1 MKKSFLLL
9 LLLPCLAVAAFGQES
24 RMEASVSGSVLI
36 PPFVAGSGAV
46 YLHATPG
53 WGTLFSYRYDVT
65 PLSQLELNYSY
76 MQDKEH
82 FSGPAFNY
90 MVSTRINEISFAY
103 VRMFNFRNFNPFVE
117 MGAGAY
123 IFTPIDDTYTTLSIS
138 NMKQKTN
145 PGALYG
151 VGFAYELSP
160 SWDLRVEYRGIIMKT
175 PGFGYLPFDTQ
186 RYYNVN
192 DPVIGFA
199 YHF

>member
-1 MKKSFLLL
+1 MKKRFLLL

-24 RMEASVSGSVLI
+24 RMEASASGSVLI
-36 PPFVAGSGAV
+36 PPFVAGSGNV
-46 YLHATPG
+46 YLHASPG
-53 WGTLFSYRYDVT
+53 YGGLLSYRYDVT
-65 PLSQLELNYSY
+65 PLSQLEANYSY

-82 FSGPAFNY
+82 FSSGSFDY
-90 MVSTRINEISFAY
+90 HVHTRVQEISFAY
-103 VRMFNFRNFNPFVE
+103 VRMFNFRNFNPFIE
-117 MGAGAY
+117 AGGGAY
-123 IFTPIDDTYTTLSIS
+123 IFTPIDDTQTNIS
-138 NMKQKTN
+138 VSDLKQKMS

-175 PGFGYLPFDTQ
+175 PTFGYQNFDTR